1 MAQAFAKHTKGNAH
15 IIIIGRNKEAAESII
30 STFPKPTSTEA
41 KHEFVQ
47 ADATLMANVHSTTSE
62 LLSRLPKINYLIMS
76 PGVMTMAGR
85 NETSEG
91 IDKKLALHYYCRFA
105 FTYDLLPLLKKA
117 EELGEDAKAFSVFA
131 AGHGGT
137 INLADLGLKKTFS
150 LKNAGL
156 QGVSYMDAA
165 YKVCRV
171 VLDTELKLT
180 SCPLRNSPT
189 KTPPPSLPSLT
200 PTPAPSTPIL

>member
-1 MAQAFAKHTKGNAH
+1 MAQAFAKYTKGNAH

-30 STFPKPTSTEA
+30 STFPTPTSAEA

-47 ADATLMANVHSTTSE
+47 ADVALMANVHSTSSE
-62 LLSRLPKINYLIMS
+62 LLSRLPKINYLVMS

-91 IDKKLALHYYCRFA
+91 IDRKLALHYYSRFT

-131 AGHGGT
+131 AGHGGK
-137 INLADLGLKKTFS
+137 INADDLGLKKTFS
-150 LKNAGL
+150 LRTAASE
-156 QGVSYMDAA
+156 GVSYMDAA
-165 YKVCRV
+165 YKV
-171 VLDTELKLT
+171 
-180 SCPLRNSPT
+180 S
-189 KTPPPSLPSLT
+189 
-200 PTPAPSTPIL
+200 